1 MCLPSGLAS
10 LRVLRT
16 IDNCSS
22 LSSIVASCRDLIQD
36 SSLLPFCR
44 LWPAFPTVLLSDTWS
59 QRMHQNRSLFSSEFS
74 HSFTFQRA
82 AMAIAA
88 ITNYDQ
94 MIKSLG
100 KPTTQCTGLK
110 RQESQKIRIISPNSM
125 CNKSATNRSN
135 GVLALCSSHHARKTS
150 YFPFRARKQH
160 YRRCID
166 KRLPIR
172 VLTEL
177 DVE

>member
-1 MCLPSGLAS
+1 
-10 LRVLRT
+10 
-16 IDNCSS
+16 
-22 LSSIVASCRDLIQD
+22 
-36 SSLLPFCR
+36 
-44 LWPAFPTVLLSDTWS
+44 
-59 QRMHQNRSLFSSEFS
+59 MHQNRSLFSSEFS

-135 GVLALCSSHHARKTS
+135 GVWR
-150 YFPFRARKQH
+150 Y
-160 YRRCID
+160 
-166 KRLPIR
+166 
-172 VLTEL
+172 VLVIMHERPAIFLFAHENNTT
-177 DVE
+177 DGVSTNGYPSGY